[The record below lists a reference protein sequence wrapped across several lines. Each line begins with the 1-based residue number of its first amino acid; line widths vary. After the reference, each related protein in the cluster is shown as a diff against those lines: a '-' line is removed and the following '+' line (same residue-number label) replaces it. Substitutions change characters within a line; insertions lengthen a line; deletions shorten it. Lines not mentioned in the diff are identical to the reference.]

1 MKPQIMI
8 KRLRSRQRNLKAG
21 ARASG
26 IVDALDDRIEIY
38 SPGGMVSGISLEGKD
53 LLEIPSKR
61 RNPISADIF
70 SRLKYMERTD
80 GGFKII

>member
-1 MKPQIMI
+1 MAIIVKDVRGFLLILWQ
-8 KRLRSRQRNLKAG
+8 SR
-21 ARASG
+21 
-26 IVDALDDRIEIY
+26 
-38 SPGGMVSGISLEGKD
+38 GKY

-70 SRLKYMERTD
+70 SRLKYMERRD